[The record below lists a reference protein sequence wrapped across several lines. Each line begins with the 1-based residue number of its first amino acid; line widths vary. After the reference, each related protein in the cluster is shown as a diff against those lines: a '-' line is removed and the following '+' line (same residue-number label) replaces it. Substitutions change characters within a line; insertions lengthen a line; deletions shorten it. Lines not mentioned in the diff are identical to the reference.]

1 MALDL
6 WGTSG
11 DPTKTLEQ
19 LMAQAGYTSR
29 TIGGE
34 DSRTQ
39 FGQMTEDGWRAYNP
53 DPEGGTNLLSNAQ
66 DTLNQQYHTPDGQFV
81 RIGDRQLP
89 VGQEQLSG
97 LMSQAIDHP
106 EYGRVVP
113 VSAYNEAVKASYT
126 GGSQLYLDPALHAIA
141 PNAYNPSMNA
151 ERLGDYGP
159 QIGAA
164 LITGGGASGAFGAGT
179 VAAEGAAGGVAGGTG
194 GGVTG
199 GGLSAGGSSGL
210 GLQAPTAIESGL
222 VNTGIGSGGAGSTSL
237 AGGTSGLGLTGG
249 GYGTTAGATA
259 AGATAAGAAS
269 AAGSG
274 GGSGGSGGG
283 SGGSFTIP
291 GTDFT
296 IPNNVMAGGL
306 QAILGYLGAGQQA
319 DAFRDVANQN
329 LALGAPYRDTL
340 TQSYQPGF
348 DLASQP
354 GYGDAFN
361 RMADI
366 SARSYSASHGNPAG
380 NPSAQAGILGD
391 VWNQSYLPAL
401 SNFRGQ
407 LGQFGGLGLNTSGA
421 AQLGG
426 AQTAGGGLQAIGY
439 GLGTAFG
446 GNSTM
451 DQYLREITERT
462 RQQNQQYRTTY

>member
-1 MALDL
+1 L
-6 WGTSG
+6 T
-11 DPTKTLEQ
+11 
-19 LMAQAGYTSR
+19 
-29 TIGGE
+29 
-34 DSRTQ
+34 
-39 FGQMTEDGWRAYNP
+39 
-53 DPEGGTNLLSNAQ
+53 
-66 DTLNQQYHTPDGQFV
+66 
-81 RIGDRQLP
+81 
-89 VGQEQLSG
+89 
-97 LMSQAIDHP
+97 
-106 EYGRVVP
+106 
-113 VSAYNEAVKASYT
+113 
-126 GGSQLYLDPALHAIA
+126 
-141 PNAYNPSMNA
+141 
-151 ERLGDYGP
+151 
-159 QIGAA
+159 
-164 LITGGGASGAFGAGT
+164 GAGFGT
-179 VAAEGAAGGVAGGTG
+179 AEGAGAA
-194 GGVTG
+194 
-199 GGLSAGGSSGL
+199 
-210 GLQAPTAIESGL
+210 GL
-222 VNTGIGSGGAGSTSL
+222 VGAG
-237 AGGTSGLGLTGG
+237 
-249 GYGTTAGATA
+249 A
-259 AGATAAGAAS
+259 AGA
-269 AAGSG
+269 G
-274 GGSGGSGGG
+274 GGGSGGG
-283 SGGSFTIP
+283 SGSFTIP
-291 GTDFT
+291 GTDIK

-426 AQTAGGGLQAIGY
+426 AQTAGGGLNAIGY

-446 GNSTM
+446 GNNTM
-451 DQYLREITERT
+451 DEYLKRVM
-462 RQQNQQYRTTY
+462 QGQQYRTTY

>member
-1 MALDL
+1 
-6 WGTSG
+6 
-11 DPTKTLEQ
+11 
-19 LMAQAGYTSR
+19 
-29 TIGGE
+29 
-34 DSRTQ
+34 
-39 FGQMTEDGWRAYNP
+39 MT
-53 DPEGGTNLLSNAQ
+53 
-66 DTLNQQYHTPDGQFV
+66 
-81 RIGDRQLP
+81 
-89 VGQEQLSG
+89 
-97 LMSQAIDHP
+97 
-106 EYGRVVP
+106 
-113 VSAYNEAVKASYT
+113 
-126 GGSQLYLDPALHAIA
+126 
-141 PNAYNPSMNA
+141 
-151 ERLGDYGP
+151 
-159 QIGAA
+159 
-164 LITGGGASGAFGAGT
+164 GAGFGT
-179 VAAEGAAGGVAGGTG
+179 AEGAGAAGVAG
-194 GGVTG
+194 
-199 GGLSAGGSSGL
+199 AG
-210 GLQAPTAIESGL
+210 
-222 VNTGIGSGGAGSTSL
+222 
-237 AGGTSGLGLTGG
+237 
-249 GYGTTAGATA
+249 A
-259 AGATAAGAAS
+259 AGA
-269 AAGSG
+269 G
-274 GGSGGSGGG
+274 GGGSGGG
-283 SGGSFTIP
+283 SGSFTIP
-291 GTDFT
+291 GTDIK

-329 LALGAPYRDTL
+329 LALGVPYRDTL

-462 RQQNQQYRTTY
+462 RQQNQQFRTTY